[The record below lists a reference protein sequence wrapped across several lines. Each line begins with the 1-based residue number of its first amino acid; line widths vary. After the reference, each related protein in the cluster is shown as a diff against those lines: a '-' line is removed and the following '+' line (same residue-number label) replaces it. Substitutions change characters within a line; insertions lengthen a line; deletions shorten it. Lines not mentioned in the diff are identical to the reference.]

1 MNDYAG
7 KRAAGSPAADR
18 SAVEVNGGQ
27 LVIRAERR
35 GRICVVALSGPL
47 DTAGSARLTE
57 CVSAE
62 RSAGPARLVVDMS
75 GVSSVDFSGAR
86 ALAAAVS
93 PVPEQCPVVVR
104 SLRPA
109 ARRQLE
115 LAGLYLGG
123 LDREA
128 GSAGSQ
134 PPGRDGALAG
144 SVTGILVRERQYL
157 LDSAERSIADSH
169 RTAQSL
175 ALTED
180 HIAATLL
187 GLAAR
192 RPAAAARLEGLS
204 QAARSYA
211 TVLRG
216 RQRDAA
222 DLAAPAPGRQLGT
235 ISGTAGRAIAFIEE
249 RARDDISVAD
259 IAAAAFVTVRA
270 VQLAFRQHLD
280 TTPLTY
286 LRQVRLERAHDEL
299 LSADPDRTTVTAV
312 AAGWHFTNAS
322 RFAAYYR
329 AAYGVP
335 PALTLRQRRRGG

>member
-1 MNDYAG
+1 V
-7 KRAAGSPAADR
+7 S
-18 SAVEVNGGQ
+18 GGQ

-35 GRICVVALSGPL
+35 GRICVVALLGPL
-47 DTAGSARLTE
+47 DLAGSAGLAE

-75 GVSSVDFSGAR
+75 GVSSVDFSGAL

-93 PVPEQCPVVVR
+93 PVPGQCPVVVR

-115 LAGLYLGG
+115 LAGLDLGG

-128 GSAGSQ
+128 GSQ
-134 PPGRDGALAG
+134 PPGRDGTGRDGTLAG

-169 RTAQSL
+169 RTAQNL
-175 ALTED
+175 ARTED

-335 PALTLRQRRRGG
+335 PAHTLRQRRTGD